1 MKDETLDLQKM
12 TVEDLFQAKAERRQR
27 LANLPFEKKIEI
39 VRAMG
44 ETVSD
49 RTCRALAQQAL
60 RELGI
65 TCRMQTRSQPD
76 EKGAF
81 HCVVQLM
88 TDDDED
94 LFSVHTQLAGRAKT
108 LQALKTRIS
117 AEWEKQNHE

>member
-1 MKDETLDLQKM
+1 M
-12 TVEDLFQAKAERRQR
+12 TVEDLFQAKAERRLR

-39 VRAMG
+39 VLAMG

-49 RTCRALAQQAL
+49 RACRSLAGQAL

-81 HCVVQLM
+81 RCVVKLM
-88 TDDDED
+88 TDDGED
-94 LFSVHTQLAGRAKT
+94 LFSVNTQLAGRDKT
-108 LQALKTRIS
+108 LQDLKTKIS
-117 AEWEKQNHE
+117 AK